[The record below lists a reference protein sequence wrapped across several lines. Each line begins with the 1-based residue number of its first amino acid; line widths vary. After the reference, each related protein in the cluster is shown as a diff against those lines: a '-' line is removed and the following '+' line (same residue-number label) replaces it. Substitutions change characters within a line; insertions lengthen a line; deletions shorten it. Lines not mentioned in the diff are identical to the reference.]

1 MPPAKPKIY
10 HIVHVDRLPSI
21 LADGY
26 LWCDAKMVGRDLTGT
41 TIGMGKIKRRRLEEL
56 HLSSHPDLR
65 VGGCAPFYFC
75 PRSIM
80 LFVIH
85 KANHTE
91 LAYRGRQE
99 PIVHLEADLR
109 EAVKWADAHQRRWA
123 FTASNAGSRYF
134 DDYSD
139 LRSLNKLNWDAINA
153 NSWVDCQ
160 DEKQA
165 EFLVEES
172 FPWELI
178 KRVGA
183 QSLRTKRKALQA
195 LQASA
200 HKPPVEVMRDWYYD

>member
-26 LWCDAKMVGRDLTGT
+26 LWCDAKMSGRSPTGA
-41 TIGMGKIKRRRLEEL
+41 TIGMGEIKRRRREEL
-56 HLSSHPDLR
+56 YLDSHPDLR
-65 VGGCAPFYFC
+65 VGGCVPFYFC

-80 LFVIH
+80 LYVIH
-85 KANHTE
+85 KANHSE
-91 LAYRGRQE
+91 LTYRGGQE

-109 EAVKWADAHQRRWA
+109 ETVKWADAHERRWA

-139 LRSLNKLNWDAINA
+139 LRSLNKLDWGAINA
-153 NSWVDCQ
+153 NSWTNGK

-165 EFLVEES
+165 EFLVEEL
-172 FPWELI
+172 FPWKLVS
-178 KRVGA
+178 RVGA
-183 QSLRTKRKALQA
+183 QSLRTKRKALRA
-195 LQASA
+195 LQASD
-200 HKPPVEVMRDWYYD
+200 HKPPIVVRRDWCY

>member
-1 MPPAKPKIY
+1 MPPDEPKIY
-10 HIVHVDRLPSI
+10 HIVHVNRLPSI

-26 LWCDAKMVGRDLTGT
+26 LWCDAKMSEHKTGAT
-41 TIGMGKIKRRRLEEL
+41 TIGMDKIKRRRREEL
-56 HLSSHPDLR
+56 YLASHPDLS

-75 PRSIM
+75 PRSVM
-80 LFVIH
+80 LYVIH
-85 KANHTE
+85 KANHPE
-91 LAYRGRQE
+91 LAYRGGQE

-109 EAVKWADAHQRRWA
+109 ETVKWANANERRWA

-139 LRSLNKLNWDAINA
+139 LRSLNNLDWDAINA
-153 NSWVDCQ
+153 NSWMNCQ

-172 FPWELI
+172 FPWKLI
-178 KRVGA
+178 RRVGA
-183 QSLRTKRKALQA
+183 QSLRTQRKALRA

-200 HKPPVEVMRDWYYD
+200 HKPPVEVMRGWYY